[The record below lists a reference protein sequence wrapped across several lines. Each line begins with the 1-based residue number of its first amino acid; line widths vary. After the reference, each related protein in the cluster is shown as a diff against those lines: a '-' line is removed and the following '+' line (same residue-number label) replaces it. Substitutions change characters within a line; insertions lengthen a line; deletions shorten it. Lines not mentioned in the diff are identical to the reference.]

1 VLADEVYDRIL
12 FDGAEHISIA
22 TLPGMWE
29 RTLTINSTAKTFS
42 MTGWKI
48 GYAVGPANLNA
59 ALRTVH
65 QFVTFA
71 SQTPFQDAMASAL
84 ETADDRKYYAQL
96 AGEYTARRDAMRD
109 AITTAGFTVLPAGG
123 AFFLMADP
131 NGREFVNDMEFC
143 FWLIREAGVTTVPP
157 SAFYV
162 NRDDAPVLARFCFA
176 KKMETIATAAE
187 RLAALPS

>member
-1 VLADEVYDRIL
+1 
-12 FDGAEHISIA
+12 
-22 TLPGMWE
+22 
-29 RTLTINSTAKTFS
+29 
-42 MTGWKI
+42 
-48 GYAVGPANLNA
+48 
-59 ALRTVH
+59 
-65 QFVTFA
+65 
-71 SQTPFQDAMASAL
+71 
-84 ETADDRKYYAQL
+84 
-96 AGEYTARRDAMRD
+96 
-109 AITTAGFTVLPAGG
+109 
-123 AFFLMADP
+123 MADP